1 MIIWCKLYALELS
14 KEFMHGILDHKLKRM
29 QNTQM
34 HQNDIRNY
42 LHIFDFMSQA
52 IDGIHG

>member
-1 MIIWCKLYALELS
+1 
-14 KEFMHGILDHKLKRM
+14 MHGILDHKLKRM